1 MVVEVFREADG
12 RLQGVLETPDGRRDA
27 FVSTLDLLRVL
38 EGLEL
43 PRDPGTASTRTG
55 PGCSPGRQRAVSRT
69 SRVTSSWPRC
79 WASSS

>member
-12 RLQGVLETPDGRRDA
+12 RLQGVLEQADGRRDA

-43 PRDPGTASTRTG
+43 SADPGTVAGAVPGGADEAERTVADG
-55 PGCSPGRQRAVSRT
+55 
-69 SRVTSSWPRC
+69 
-79 WASSS
+79 